1 MQFKRPLNVTKTRKD
16 GVPCYVNSFQFL
28 RANKLVLSVK
38 KKELV
43 NGWEIPAEVMAR
55 CKDSPL
61 TDQELADWVKWK
73 QEHDKVDLIDTDVAR
88 FRAAAEQVPKI
99 LRDAGHA
106 MRFDLVE
113 LNEHAV
119 AELWEAL
126 DEYVRQIEKK
136 GYKRPTRSRGR
147 PKAKKQII
155 YVEDEQRWL
164 PNFFD
169 PNSPEYAQ
177 YEERM
182 RQAGKRPGDLV

>member
-38 KKELV
+38 RKELV

-55 CKDSPL
+55 CKDAPL
-61 TDQELADWVKWK
+61 TDQELADWKEWK

-113 LNEHAV
+113 LNENAV